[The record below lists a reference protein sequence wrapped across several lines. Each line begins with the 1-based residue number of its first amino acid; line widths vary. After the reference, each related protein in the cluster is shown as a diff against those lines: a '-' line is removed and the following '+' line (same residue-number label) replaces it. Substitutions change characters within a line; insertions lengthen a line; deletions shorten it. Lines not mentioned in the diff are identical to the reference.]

1 MDRIGGN
8 ISILATEADLDD
20 NKIVDVLE
28 IVPDEVLCML
38 WRTILDNQVSGST
51 NSYLVGN
58 MPWQDELTIVPSDL
72 NLKAVST
79 RLVV

>member
-28 IVPDEVLCML
+28 IVPDEVLGML